1 MIGRTCVTRDSPGII
16 TISLQWR
23 LRQADRPGIVH
34 APGALGGF
42 GRVCRRPWD
51 ARWHSHRGKQAFGRN
66 PKPFIAAVNGL
77 AIGAGIEQVRDRD
90 IRIASTEAY
99 SELFEG

>member
-1 MIGRTCVTRDSPGII
+1 M
-16 TISLQWR
+16 ISLRWR
-23 LRQADRPGIVH
+23 PRQADRPGIVH

-51 ARWHSHRGKQAFGRN
+51 ARWHSHRGNQAFGRN
-66 PKPFIAAVNGL
+66 PNPFIAEVNGL
-77 AIGAGIEQVRDRD
+77 TIGAGIERACDCD

-99 SELFEG
+99 FDLFEG